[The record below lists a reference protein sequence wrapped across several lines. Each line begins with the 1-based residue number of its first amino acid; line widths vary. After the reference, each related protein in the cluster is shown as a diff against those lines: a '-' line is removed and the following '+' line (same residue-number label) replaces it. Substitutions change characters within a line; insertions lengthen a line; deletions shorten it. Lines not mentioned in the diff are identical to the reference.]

1 MKSRRFLLYF
11 IINPPSFAVLSSDP
25 ASSSEPM
32 TTDAAELE

>member
-1 MKSRRFLLYF
+1 MKNGGFLICF
-11 IINPPSFAVLSSDP
+11 MINPPIFAVLSSDP

>member
-11 IINPPSFAVLSSDP
+11 IINPPIFTVLSSDP